1 MDERRVAVVTGVSSG
16 IGAAIARRL
25 AARGY
30 RVFGTVRSEGTAV
43 PQGVE
48 RIVLDVRDEASVERG
63 IGQVVERAGRIDALV
78 NNAGGTIVGAM
89 EETGLDQARDLF
101 DVNFFG
107 AVRVTQRV
115 LPIMRAQK
123 SGRVVFVSSVLGFMP
138 APFMGFYAAS
148 KHALEGYCESLDHE
162 VRAMG
167 VRALLVEPGFM
178 KTKID
183 ANGARASRPIADY
196 DDVRERVSAGIGK
209 SVEKGDDP
217 GVVADV
223 VLLAL
228 TEESP
233 RLRYTAG
240 KGTAM
245 LSTLRRWLP
254 ASMFDS
260 SLRKEFRLDAAK
272 R

>member
-1 MDERRVAVVTGVSSG
+1 MDDRRVAVVTGVSSG

-48 RIVLDVRDEASVERG
+48 PIVLDVRDDASVERG
-63 IGQVVERAGRIDALV
+63 IAAVVERAGRVDALV
-78 NNAGGTIVGAM
+78 NNAGGTIVGAI

-123 SGRVVFVSSVLGFMP
+123 SGRVVFLSSVLGFMP

-148 KHALEGYCESLDHE
+148 KHALE
-162 VRAMG
+162 
-167 VRALLVEPGFM
+167 
-178 KTKID
+178 
-183 ANGARASRPIADY
+183 
-196 DDVRERVSAGIGK
+196 
-209 SVEKGDDP
+209 
-217 GVVADV
+217 
-223 VLLAL
+223 
-228 TEESP
+228 
-233 RLRYTAG
+233 
-240 KGTAM
+240 
-245 LSTLRRWLP
+245 
-254 ASMFDS
+254 
-260 SLRKEFRLDAAK
+260 
-272 R
+272 